1 MAQVKAN
8 FFHRTSF
15 LIVVVFFVSSAF
27 ICTLL
32 LIFFY
37 HGVPIHD
44 ARMWILK
51 RAYSRVEHP
60 VESTVLADA
69 VYLGGPDTHGSW
81 RCNYVV
87 GEVRSAPLPKQEI
100 REVYEQKT
108 LSVAFLKSSLPLT
121 VLFFDDEW
129 PNELPWFTWKDE
141 FISFEKVSHTP
152 YLVYGA
158 QKGVPFLGDLRCD
171 D

>member
-1 MAQVKAN
+1 MKRVILLSS
-8 FFHRTSF
+8 RT
-15 LIVVVFFVSSAF
+15 LIILTGILFYFVVF
-27 ICTLL
+27 
-32 LIFFY
+32 
-37 HGVPIHD
+37 GVPIHD

-69 VYLGGPDTHGSW
+69 VYLGGPDSHGSW

-87 GEVRSAPLPKQEI
+87 GEVRSAPLPKQKI
-100 REVYEQKT
+100 REAYGRKT
-108 LSVAFLKSSLPLT
+108 LSVAFLKSPLPLT

-141 FISFEKVSHTP
+141 FMSFEKASYTP
-152 YLVYGA
+152 YLVYGV
-158 QKGVPFLGDLRCD
+158 QTGVPFLGDLRCD